1 MTPNAFTLL
10 LDRAVPGGRARQAAW
25 SPAMDVLALLLDS
38 RAVVL
43 VRLSWQWVGGLRPD
57 RLVPGE
63 RGCALAW
70 SPDGRQLAV
79 GLTDGR
85 IILYGVEG
93 GAAQQVI
100 ATAAPDAGAV
110 VRLVWAAV
118 ETARHGILLAAYE
131 HDSAVHLWV
140 RGFFYGTRISVPG
153 GAVSSMALSPDARR
167 LVVCTEAP
175 AVFALDTGW
184 PADAVAQWDA
194 LAGAHQA
201 VLSIAYGCRQWA
213 HRMCQLWEGAQRALD
228 EALASLTATLQRH
241 RPTSE
246 LPAGAAHEE
255 LLLLARG
262 LAPSPPLQDWFAQDM
277 STDAV
282 RRLGKELLAGLNE
295 ASRGLAAQVMPRAD
309 ALLSQVGEM
318 RATPEVLASA
328 KQVVLRSQRA
338 YVLLRRVRSLYV
350 ALCGWLMGHADEQ
363 VQAPVDNAKV
373 LSCLQEEHLF
383 RTQVGDA
390 LDELQTACQQ
400 LPLQARR
407 FFQQR
412 REAMAGCPRDGRRD
426 ASPPPPP
433 DLGGGFGRCGWKAA
447 RVAVDA
453 PAVGGGGGA
462 FFVVSDTLQVLRLD
476 ALDPPNT
483 AKALNL
489 PTLHQDAAAGAVRDW
504 EVYRNGQVCVL
515 TDTALGVLS
524 VSDSRPARWR
534 PLPPAIIGAGA
545 FLASS
550 AARGLAAVFP
560 TAARVLFLDLE
571 EDDGDEEDRAPLE
584 GDRHL

>member
-1 MTPNAFTLL
+1 MAPNAFTLL

-38 RAVVL
+38 GAVVL

-93 GAAQQVI
+93 GTAQQVI
-100 ATAAPDAGAV
+100 AAAAPDVGAV
-110 VRLVWAAV
+110 VRLVWAAA
-118 ETARHGILLAAYE
+118 ETVRESILLAAYE

-140 RGFFYGTRISVPG
+140 RGFFYGIRISVPG
-153 GAVSSMALSPDARR
+153 GAVNSMALSPDARR

-184 PADAVAQWDA
+184 PADAVTRWDA

-201 VLSIAYGCRQWA
+201 VLSMAYGCRQWA
-213 HRMCQLWEGAQRALD
+213 HRVCQLWEGAQRALE

-241 RPTSE
+241 HSRSE
-246 LPAGAAHEE
+246 LPASTAHEE

-262 LAPSPPLQDWFAQDM
+262 LALSPPLQDWFAQDM

-282 RRLGKELLAGLNE
+282 RRLGKELLAGLND

-309 ALLSQVGEM
+309 ALLSQVGGL

-390 LDELQTACQQ
+390 LDELQTACQR

-412 REAMAGCPRDGRRD
+412 REAMAGCPRDGHGG
-426 ASPPPPP
+426 ASPPPP
-433 DLGGGFGRCGWKAA
+433 DLGGGFGHSGWKAA
-447 RVAVDA
+447 RVAANA
-453 PAVGGGGGA
+453 PAVDGGGSA

-476 ALDPPNT
+476 AHSPPN
-483 AKALNL
+483 AVQALNL
-489 PTLHQDAAAGAVRDW
+489 PIPHKDTAAGAVRDW
-504 EVYRNGQVCVL
+504 EVYRDGQVCVL

-524 VSDSRPARWR
+524 VSNSQLARWR

-571 EDDGDEEDRAPLE
+571 EDDDDEEDRAPFE